1 MRLADYCSAEEWK
14 RIKDF
19 ADTKET
25 PFLVVD
31 LEIIKQKY
39 EELTTCFPMAKVHY
53 ALKAN
58 PGKPVIELLRDLGS
72 NFDIASIYE
81 LDKVLATGVDADR
94 ISYGNTIKKAA
105 HIKYA
110 FDKGVRLYATD
121 SKADL
126 QSIAENA
133 PGSKIFVRILVEG
146 GETAEWPLSRKFG
159 CHPDMAIDLLVQA
172 KQLGLI
178 PYGISFHVGS
188 QQKDIAVW
196 DAALSKVKYM
206 FDWMRLEEGVMLK
219 MINMGGGFPAN
230 YISEVNPIQVYAEEI
245 LRYLHDDHGDE
256 LPELILEPG
265 RSLVGE
271 SGVLVSEVVL
281 ISRKSRTD
289 LKRWIY
295 TDVGLFQGLIE
306 TMGEAIK
313 YPIYT
318 EKMGADVGEGSVVLA
333 GPTCDSTDIMYENAN
348 YHLPH
353 NLAVGDRLYWMTTGA
368 YTTSY
373 SSVEFNGF
381 PPLKTYFI
389 GLGKDDE

>member
-1 MRLADYCSAEEWK
+1 MRLDDYCSPEEWTK
-14 RIKDF
+14 IQEFAKDR
-19 ADTKET
+19 ET

-31 LEIIKQKY
+31 LEIIRQKY
-39 EELTTCFPMAKVHY
+39 QELATCFPTAKVHY
-53 ALKAN
+53 AMKAN
-58 PGKPVIELLRDLGS
+58 PGQPVVDLLKELGS
-72 NFDIASIYE
+72 CFDCASIFE
-81 LDKVLATGVDADR
+81 LDRVLDSGVEPDR
-94 ISYGNTIKKAA
+94 VSYGNTIKKAK
-105 HIKYA
+105 HVKYA
-110 FDKGVRLYATD
+110 FDRGVRLYATD

-126 QSIAENA
+126 QTIAEQA
-133 PGSKIFVRILVEG
+133 PGSKVFVRILVEG

-159 CHPDMAIDLLVQA
+159 CHPDVAIDLLVQA
-172 KQLGLI
+172 KQLGLV

-206 FDWMRLEEGVMLK
+206 FDWMKYEEGISLK

-230 YISEVNPIQVYAEEI
+230 YISEVNPIQIYAEEI
-245 LRYLHDDHGDE
+245 TRYLHDDYGDE

-289 LKRWIY
+289 LNRWVY
-295 TDVGLFQGLIE
+295 LDVGLFQGLIE
-306 TMGEAIK
+306 TLGESIK

-318 EKMGADVGEGSVVLA
+318 PKMEEARDFGTVVLA
-333 GPTCDSTDIMYENAN
+333 GPTCDSTDIMYENCN
-348 YHLPH
+348 YQLPQS
-353 NLAVGDRLYWMTTGA
+353 LAVGDRLYWMTTGA
-368 YTTSY
+368 YTNSY

-381 PPLKTYFI
+381 PPLKTYY
-389 GLGKDDE
+389 LD